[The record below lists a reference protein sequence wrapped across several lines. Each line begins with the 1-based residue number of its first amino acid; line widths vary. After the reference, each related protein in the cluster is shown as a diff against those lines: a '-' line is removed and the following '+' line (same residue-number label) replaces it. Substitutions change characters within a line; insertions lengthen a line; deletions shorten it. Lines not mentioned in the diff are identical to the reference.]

1 MLILSTRMGKSI
13 TMQRVNIKRIA
24 AVSAIV
30 LVLAVFVVYQLYD
43 IRLHVHVQREG
54 NVKPIK
60 TSNVKRKQKVS
71 KQGNNLS
78 AASDITFSSN
88 EFNFDITHNSINLS
102 AINVQY
108 SEIAVTNMIEVI
120 KKEAAKTLKRPQEK
134 CKRRFPQC
142 LIIGNFKC
150 GTRELIDYMSMHPRI
165 EIRNKPNYEISF
177 FDKYY
182 GLGLKWYRRN
192 MPCSF
197 SDQITVE
204 KSPNYFHNVDVP
216 ARIHKMNSSIKLI
229 ALVRE
234 PVARTISWFT
244 FWRSRMVQF
253 HYNLDE
259 CVFKRPSGDINMGCR
274 GVKESIYDEGIRRY
288 LNFFDK
294 SQIKIIEAEHFKRN
308 PYNVLREI
316 EEYLNIEH
324 IIKPDNFVYMEQK
337 GVYCLRQ
344 NKISQNVSCYGDSRG
359 RNNTEEKNNI
369 KYSNLTLHKLKN
381 FFKPHNDAF
390 FKQIN
395 KTFDW

>member
-1 MLILSTRMGKSI
+1 
-13 TMQRVNIKRIA
+13 MQRVNLKRIA
-24 AVSAIV
+24 AVSAMV
-30 LVLAVFVVYQLYD
+30 LVLAVFAIYQLYYMK
-43 IRLHVHVQREG
+43 LHVPVQWEG
-54 NVKPIK
+54 TVKPLIN
-60 TSNVKRKQKVS
+60 TDNVDRKQKAS
-71 KQGNNLS
+71 RLGNSHS
-78 AASDITFSSN
+78 AASDMTFSSN
-88 EFNFDITHNSINLS
+88 EFNFDITHNSINMS
-102 AINVQY
+102 AVSVQY
-108 SEIAVTNMIEVI
+108 SETAVTNMIEVI
-120 KKEAAKTLKRPQEK
+120 KNEAAKTLKRPQEK
-134 CKRRFPQC
+134 CKRRLPQC

-204 KSPNYFHNVDVP
+204 KSPNYFHNAVVP

-244 FWRSRMVQF
+244 FWRSRLVQF

-259 CVFKRPSGDINMGCR
+259 CVFKKPSGEINMGCR
-274 GVKESIYDEGIRRY
+274 GVKESIYDEGIRRF
-288 LNFFDK
+288 LNFFEK

-316 EEYLNIEH
+316 EEFLNIEH
-324 IIKPDNFVYMEQK
+324 VIKADNFVYIEQK

-344 NKISQNVSCYGDSRG
+344 NENSQNVSCYGESRG
-359 RNNTEEKNNI
+359 RINTEDKKNI
-369 KYSNLTLHKLKN
+369 KYSNLTLHKLKT

-390 FKQIN
+390 FKLIN